1 MLKTHEATLPLLYT
15 HPCPHTDPGPKRSTD
30 KTRAGFQSDQQY
42 RKTTSITTLQR
53 KKNKEDKR
61 KTERTGT
68 VIYTTD
74 SPVTDSDPQEH

>member
-1 MLKTHEATLPLLYT
+1 MHEAALPLLHT
-15 HPCPHTDPGPKRSTD
+15 HPCPHTGPSPKRSTN
-30 KTRAGFQSDQQY
+30 KTRAGFQSDQQHHVAM
-42 RKTTSITTLQR
+42 SIMTPQR
-53 KKNKEDKR
+53 KKKKEDKR